1 MVRDYELMYIV
12 RPELD
17 DEALR
22 TATESVD
29 TLIRGLGGTV
39 GKTTMWGKRRLAYE
53 VARLRDGHYVITLL
67 QLDGARVT
75 DLERALQI
83 HDTVFRHLLVRGE
96 LFRRIREQTVIIL
109 DLLQGGEPLRPVLRP
124 ALLQG
129 VEQDARGLRG
139 SPQADVLDIGVKD
152 KGDIVRQVHPFPIHR
167 ADQLHEVIE
176 KPVQRRSLQ
185 GVGKGYVVALR
196 VEA

>member
-22 TATESVD
+22 TTTESVD

-53 VARLRDGHYVITLL
+53 VDRLRDGHYVITLL
-67 QLDGARVT
+67 QLDGTRVA

-83 HDTVFRHLLVRGE
+83 HDTVFRHLLVRGDE
-96 LFRRIREQTVIIL
+96 TVPAAEEGSEAEAGDDGPVAEAAL
-109 DLLQGGEPLRPVLRP
+109 PGGEDDAADEDNAADDAADEDNAADDAADEDNAADDTADEDDDAPP
-124 ALLQG
+124 AEIA
-129 VEQDARGLRG
+129 V
-139 SPQADVLDIGVKD
+139 
-152 KGDIVRQVHPFPIHR
+152 GD
-167 ADQLHEVIE
+167 EE
-176 KPVQRRSLQ
+176 
-185 GVGKGYVVALR
+185 
-196 VEA
+196 

>member
-83 HDTVFRHLLVRGE
+83 HDTVFRHLLVRGDE
-96 LFRRIREQTVIIL
+96 TVPAAEEGAEPESGDGL
-109 DLLQGGEPLRPVLRP
+109 PVAEAGLPGSADDAADDAADEAADEAAGEDDNAPP
-124 ALLQG
+124 AEIAEG
-129 VEQDARGLRG
+129 NE
-139 SPQADVLDIGVKD
+139 
-152 KGDIVRQVHPFPIHR
+152 
-167 ADQLHEVIE
+167 E
-176 KPVQRRSLQ
+176 
-185 GVGKGYVVALR
+185 
-196 VEA
+196 

>member
-1 MVRDYELMYIV
+1 VVRDYELMYIV

-22 TATESVD
+22 TTTESVD

-67 QLDGARVT
+67 QLDGARVA

-83 HDTVFRHLLVRGE
+83 HDTVFRHLLVRGDE
-96 LFRRIREQTVIIL
+96 TVPGAEESAKPESG
-109 DLLQGGEPLRPVLRP
+109 DGAPV
-124 ALLQG
+124 
-129 VEQDARGLRG
+129 
-139 SPQADVLDIGVKD
+139 
-152 KGDIVRQVHPFPIHR
+152 
-167 ADQLHEVIE
+167 
-176 KPVQRRSLQ
+176 
-185 GVGKGYVVALR
+185 
-196 VEA
+196 VEAGLAGEEDDTADDATADAAADAADDATADAADDAADDAASADDDAPPAEIAEGDEE

>member
-22 TATESVD
+22 TTTESVD

-53 VARLRDGHYVITLL
+53 VDRLRDGHYVITLL
-67 QLDGARVT
+67 QLDGTKVA

-83 HDTVFRHLLVRGE
+83 HDTVFRHLLVRGDE
-96 LFRRIREQTVIIL
+96 TMPAAEDGAVPEPG
-109 DLLQGGEPLRPVLRP
+109 DGDPVPEAAPPSGEDDTADDAADDAADEKDDAPP
-124 ALLQG
+124 A
-129 VEQDARGLRG
+129 EIAE
-139 SPQADVLDIGVKD
+139 
-152 KGDIVRQVHPFPIHR
+152 GD
-167 ADQLHEVIE
+167 EE
-176 KPVQRRSLQ
+176 
-185 GVGKGYVVALR
+185 
-196 VEA
+196 

>member
-53 VARLRDGHYVITLL
+53 VDRLRDGHYVITLL
-67 QLDGARVT
+67 QLDGTKVA

-83 HDTVFRHLLVRGE
+83 HDTVFRHLLVRGDE
-96 LFRRIREQTVIIL
+96 TVPAAEDGAVPEPGDEDGAVPEPGDGDPVTEAAL
-109 DLLQGGEPLRPVLRP
+109 PSGEDDAADDAADEEDNTPP
-124 ALLQG
+124 A
-129 VEQDARGLRG
+129 EIAE
-139 SPQADVLDIGVKD
+139 
-152 KGDIVRQVHPFPIHR
+152 GD
-167 ADQLHEVIE
+167 EE
-176 KPVQRRSLQ
+176 
-185 GVGKGYVVALR
+185 
-196 VEA
+196 

>member
-1 MVRDYELMYIV
+1 VVRDYELMYIV

-53 VARLRDGHYVITLL
+53 VDRLRDGHYVITLL
-67 QLDGARVT
+67 QLDGTRVA

-83 HDTVFRHLLVRGE
+83 HDTVFRHLLVRGDE
-96 LFRRIREQTVIIL
+96 TVPAAEEGAVAEAAL
-109 DLLQGGEPLRPVLRP
+109 SGGEDDAADEDNTADADDAADEDNAADDTADEDDDAPP
-124 ALLQG
+124 AEIA
-129 VEQDARGLRG
+129 V
-139 SPQADVLDIGVKD
+139 
-152 KGDIVRQVHPFPIHR
+152 GD
-167 ADQLHEVIE
+167 EE
-176 KPVQRRSLQ
+176 
-185 GVGKGYVVALR
+185 
-196 VEA
+196 

>member
-22 TATESVD
+22 TTTESVD

-67 QLDGARVT
+67 QLDGARVA

-83 HDTVFRHLLVRGE
+83 HDTVFRHLLVRGDETMPATEDGAE
-96 LFRRIREQTVIIL
+96 LV
-109 DLLQGGEPLRPVLRP
+109 GEDGAPTTATGLGEEADGEDGAADDAADEDDDVPP
-124 ALLQG
+124 A
-129 VEQDARGLRG
+129 EIAE
-139 SPQADVLDIGVKD
+139 
-152 KGDIVRQVHPFPIHR
+152 GD
-167 ADQLHEVIE
+167 EE
-176 KPVQRRSLQ
+176 
-185 GVGKGYVVALR
+185 
-196 VEA
+196 

>member
-1 MVRDYELMYIV
+1 VVRDYELMYIV

-67 QLDGARVT
+67 QLDGARVA

-83 HDTVFRHLLVRGE
+83 HDTVFRHLLVRGDE
-96 LFRRIREQTVIIL
+96 TVP
-109 DLLQGGEPLRPVLRP
+109 GAEESAEPESGDGAPV
-124 ALLQG
+124 
-129 VEQDARGLRG
+129 
-139 SPQADVLDIGVKD
+139 
-152 KGDIVRQVHPFPIHR
+152 
-167 ADQLHEVIE
+167 
-176 KPVQRRSLQ
+176 
-185 GVGKGYVVALR
+185 
-196 VEA
+196 VEAGLPGDEEAQLTTPLTTPPARTTPPVTTPLTTPLTAQLTTTPARTTTHPGGDRRGG

>member
-1 MVRDYELMYIV
+1 VVRDYELMYIV

-53 VARLRDGHYVITLL
+53 VDRLRDGHYVITLL
-67 QLDGARVT
+67 QLDGTRVA

-83 HDTVFRHLLVRGE
+83 HDTVFRHLLVRGDE
-96 LFRRIREQTVIIL
+96 TVPAAEEGAEAAL
-109 DLLQGGEPLRPVLRP
+109 PGGEDDAADDAADEDDTADDAADEDDDAPP
-124 ALLQG
+124 A
-129 VEQDARGLRG
+129 EIA
-139 SPQADVLDIGVKD
+139 A
-152 KGDIVRQVHPFPIHR
+152 GD
-167 ADQLHEVIE
+167 EE
-176 KPVQRRSLQ
+176 
-185 GVGKGYVVALR
+185 
-196 VEA
+196 

>member
-1 MVRDYELMYIV
+1 VVRDYELMYIV

-83 HDTVFRHLLVRGE
+83 HDTVFRHLLVRGDE
-96 LFRRIREQTVIIL
+96 TVPVAEE
-109 DLLQGGEPLRPVLRP
+109 GAEPESGDGLPVAEAGLPGSEDDVADDAADDVADDAAGDAADDAAHDVADDAADEDDNAPP
-124 ALLQG
+124 A
-129 VEQDARGLRG
+129 EIAE
-139 SPQADVLDIGVKD
+139 
-152 KGDIVRQVHPFPIHR
+152 GD
-167 ADQLHEVIE
+167 EE
-176 KPVQRRSLQ
+176 
-185 GVGKGYVVALR
+185 
-196 VEA
+196 

>member
-29 TLIRGLGGTV
+29 TLIRDRGGTV

-53 VARLRDGHYVITLL
+53 VDRLRDGHYVITLL
-67 QLDGARVT
+67 QLDGTKVA

-83 HDTVFRHLLVRGE
+83 HDTVFRHLLVRGDE
-96 LFRRIREQTVIIL
+96 TAPAAEDGAVPKPGDGDPVTEAALPS
-109 DLLQGGEPLRPVLRP
+109 GEDDAVPEPGDGDPVTEAALPSGEDDAADDAADEEDNTPP
-124 ALLQG
+124 A
-129 VEQDARGLRG
+129 EIAE
-139 SPQADVLDIGVKD
+139 
-152 KGDIVRQVHPFPIHR
+152 GD
-167 ADQLHEVIE
+167 EE
-176 KPVQRRSLQ
+176 
-185 GVGKGYVVALR
+185 
-196 VEA
+196 

>member
-53 VARLRDGHYVITLL
+53 VDRLRDGHYVITLL

-83 HDTVFRHLLVRGE
+83 HDTVFRHLLVRGDE
-96 LFRRIREQTVIIL
+96 TVPAAEEGAEPESGDGL
-109 DLLQGGEPLRPVLRP
+109 PVAEAGLPGSEDDAADDAADEAADEAAGEDDNAPP
-124 ALLQG
+124 AEIAEG
-129 VEQDARGLRG
+129 NE
-139 SPQADVLDIGVKD
+139 
-152 KGDIVRQVHPFPIHR
+152 
-167 ADQLHEVIE
+167 E
-176 KPVQRRSLQ
+176 
-185 GVGKGYVVALR
+185 
-196 VEA
+196 

>member
-22 TATESVD
+22 TTTESVD

-53 VARLRDGHYVITLL
+53 VDRLRDGHYVITLL
-67 QLDGARVT
+67 QLDGARVA

-83 HDTVFRHLLVRGE
+83 HDTVFRHLLVRGDE
-96 LFRRIREQTVIIL
+96 TVPVTE
-109 DLLQGGEPLRPVLRP
+109 GGAEP
-124 ALLQG
+124 
-129 VEQDARGLRG
+129 E
-139 SPQADVLDIGVKD
+139 S
-152 KGDIVRQVHPFPIHR
+152 GD
-167 ADQLHEVIE
+167 EVPE
-176 KPVQRRSLQ
+176 
-185 GVGKGYVVALR
+185 
-196 VEA
+196 VEAELPGDEDDAADDAADEAADEAAGEDDNAPPAEIAEGNEE

>member
-53 VARLRDGHYVITLL
+53 VDRLRDGHYVITLL
-67 QLDGARVT
+67 QLDGERVT
-75 DLERALQI
+75 DLERALTI
-83 HDTVFRHLLVRGE
+83 HDTVFRHLLVRRDETAPGLE
-96 LFRRIREQTVIIL
+96 MDEVVGATEDEAGPEAGDITE
-109 DLLQGGEPLRPVLRP
+109 RP
-124 ALLQG
+124 ADDEE
-129 VEQDARGLRG
+129 V
-139 SPQADVLDIGVKD
+139 ADEDI
-152 KGDIVRQVHPFPIHR
+152 P
-167 ADQLHEVIE
+167 
-176 KPVQRRSLQ
+176 
-185 GVGKGYVVALR
+185 
-196 VEA
+196 EAEIAAEDEE